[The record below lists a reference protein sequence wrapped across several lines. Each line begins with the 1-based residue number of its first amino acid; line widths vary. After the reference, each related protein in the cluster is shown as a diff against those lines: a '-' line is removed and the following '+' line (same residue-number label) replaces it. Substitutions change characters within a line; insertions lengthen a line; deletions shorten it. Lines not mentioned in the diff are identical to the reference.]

1 MEIPIRRYS
10 TWIVH
15 FSSYKS
21 TTSSTSSSSRFSR
34 MAGTWVDSFS
44 GVMLADILAYLFLI
58 YAGWRWAGKFSRFSR
73 FSRFPRFSRSS
84 WMTGTWV
91 HSFFSCYAGQDI
103 GLLSFSVIRLALD
116 WQGHGSILRCWLIGS
131 KNTVLGWSSFTF
143 HIFYFYTKAST
154 GEESP
159 PSCVWYMVKN

>member
-34 MAGTWVDSFS
+34 MAGTWVHSFS
-44 GVMLADILAYLFLI
+44 GVMLAETLVYLVLI

-84 WMTGTWV
+84 RMTGTWV

-116 WQGHGSILRCWLIGS
+116 WQGHGSILRC
-131 KNTVLGWSSFTF
+131 
-143 HIFYFYTKAST
+143 
-154 GEESP
+154 
-159 PSCVWYMVKN
+159 

>member
-15 FSSYKS
+15 FSIYRS
-21 TTSSTSSSSRFSR
+21 TTSLTSSSSRFSR
-34 MAGTWVDSFS
+34 
-44 GVMLADILAYLFLI
+44 
-58 YAGWRWAGKFSRFSR
+58 
-73 FSRFPRFSRSS
+73 
-84 WMTGTWV
+84 MTGTWV
-91 HSFFSCYAGQDI
+91 HSFFSCYAGRDIGLLSSHLRRMALGWQVFKIFKIFKIPKNFKIFKNDRVHSFFSCYADQDI
-103 GLLSFSVIRLALD
+103 GLLSFSVTRLALD

-131 KNTVLGWSSFTF
+131 KNTVLGWSFFTF